1 MLQLLPPGCFMPIP
15 REACLGLHKGLVD
28 NGPGAPSAP
37 WFCEVRLGHSRGEV
51 GASQVLPKQP
61 SKAAGS
67 VDSAVAELGEVVSP
81 LGAVGPAALFSF
93 SLGRREPSNADSWGR
108 GTCPPDVARSKRN
121 APVGRAL
128 EQRGNPQRG
137 NGEVEAI
144 ACGDG
149 GLARCNHLASK
160 GHGERGFLKLL
171 RRVVP
176 VASDYPVCTLLEEG
190 QKAGEDLRVRAPR
203 EANSRPQ
210 VKVDHEEGVPHSR

>member
-1 MLQLLPPGCFMPIP
+1 MGCIRGLWTMGRAHPLPPGFVKC
-15 REACLGLHKGLVD
+15 
-28 NGPGAPSAP
+28 
-37 WFCEVRLGHSRGEV
+37 RLATPVVKWAKRRLAGV
-51 GASQVLPKQP
+51 LANQVLPKQP
-61 SKAAGS
+61 SKAVGS

-81 LGAVGPAALFSF
+81 LGANCPVALFSF
-93 SLGRREPSNADSWGR
+93 SLGRREPSNADSWG
-108 GTCPPDVARSKRN
+108 GGPAPPRWKGGKQPPKWH
-121 APVGRAL
+121 APVSRAL

-149 GLARCNHLASK
+149 GLARCNDLASE
-160 GHGERGFLKLL
+160 GHGERGVLKLM

-203 EANSRPQ
+203 EADARPQ
-210 VKVDHEEGVPHSR
+210 VKVDQEEGVPHSG